1 MDKIDKVI
9 EDLVIWMQ
17 DTVNSASAKGM
28 VFGLSGGID
37 SAVIAGL
44 AKIAFG
50 DNCLGIIMPI
60 NSNPEDK
67 AHAKLVAESLN
78 LKTELVD
85 LSATYNSLVQATGLD
100 SGNKMA
106 KANIKPRLRMTTLYY
121 YGQHNNY
128 LVSGSSNAS
137 EYFVGYFT
145 KYGDSGSDLLPL
157 VDFVKYEI
165 IELARAL
172 NIPDVIINKKPSA
185 GLWEDQTDED
195 EMGFGYDLL
204 DRYIKTGQGPEE
216 IIKKINR
223 MNEVSDHKRK
233 FATIFRRNP

>member
-85 LSATYNSLVQATGLD
+85 LSATYNSLIQATGLD
-100 SGNKMA
+100 SENKMA